1 MNYQRKVVFDDID
14 YFINPFYHKL
24 KSFLEEE
31 GLVLKKNLSISEGG
45 KTYSGHKGY
54 GHYRGKVNTI
64 WLTYYD
70 NGFELFGE
78 IKIDLETKQIL
89 IEFPKIQVFLK
100 NNF

>member
-1 MNYQRKVVFDDID
+1 MYGRKVEFDDID

-24 KSFLEEE
+24 RSLCEEE
-31 GLVLKKNLSISEGG
+31 GLILKRNLSITKGG

-54 GHYRGKVNTI
+54 GNIQGKVNTI
-64 WLTYYD
+64 WLTYYED
-70 NGFELFGE
+70 GFEVFGE

-89 IEFPKIQVFLK
+89 IEFPTLQVFLE